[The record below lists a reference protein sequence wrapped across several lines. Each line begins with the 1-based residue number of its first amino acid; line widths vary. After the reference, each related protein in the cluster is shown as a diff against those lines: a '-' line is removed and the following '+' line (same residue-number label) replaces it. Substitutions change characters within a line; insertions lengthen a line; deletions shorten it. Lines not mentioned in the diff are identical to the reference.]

1 MRISDWSSD
10 VCASDLPDGAGQR
23 IGGHERRGAQALDV
37 KIGIRNLSA
46 LICEHLVSVRRVGR
60 EGGWPVEALH
70 RKIRRMICKLV
81 GFRIEINLGD
91 QLAFQGLAQF
101 SLEQMRSEEHTSELQ
116 SLMRISYAV

>member
-1 MRISDWSSD
+1 MIRR
-10 VCASDLPDGAGQR
+10 PPGATR
-23 IGGHERRGAQALDV
+23 TDTLFPYLTRVR
-37 KIGIRNLSA
+37 S
-46 LICEHLVSVRRVGR
+46 LICEQLVSVRRVGR

-101 SLEQMRSEEHTSELQ
+101 SLEQML
-116 SLMRISYAV
+116 AVQKDRNSTRLNSSH